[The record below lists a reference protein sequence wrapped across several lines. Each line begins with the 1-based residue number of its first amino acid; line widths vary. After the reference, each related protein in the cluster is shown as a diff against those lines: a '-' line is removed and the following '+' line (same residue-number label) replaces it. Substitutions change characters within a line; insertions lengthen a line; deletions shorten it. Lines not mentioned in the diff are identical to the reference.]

1 MSGLLERSEQLAALE
16 QALGGVALTRRGRVV
31 LVGGEAGVGKT
42 SLLRELCESA
52 ESARVLWGACDAMFT
67 PRPLGPFFEIGE
79 AVGGGLGELV
89 ASEARPHEVAS
100 ALLGELG
107 GRRVSV
113 VVLEDL
119 HWADEATLDVLRLL
133 VRRVESVPALVL
145 GSYRDDELDRAHPL
159 RLVLGELATS
169 PALERLTVP
178 RLSSDAV
185 AELAQERGLDPAGLY
200 RRTGGNPFFVTEALA
215 AGGEEIPPTVRD
227 AVLARAARL
236 SPEARALLEAVA
248 VAPPQAELWLL
259 ERLEP
264 ESFDRVEE
272 CVAAGML
279 TGGPAAVAFRHELAR
294 LALEESV
301 APARALE
308 LHRRA
313 LAALAEPPGGAPDL
327 ARLAHHAE
335 AAGDHL
341 AVLRFAPDAARRAA
355 SLGAHREAVA
365 QYERA
370 LRFAEQSPAVERAE
384 LFELCSH
391 ECYLSGDLDKSLPLG
406 ERALALRREV
416 GDPLRIGDSLRAL
429 SHLLSFAGRPHQG
442 QTACREAIAILE
454 PLQPTRELA
463 RAYAT
468 YAQRCLNW
476 EQVEEAIDWGERA
489 VGLARPLDAQDTLVQ
504 ALITVGSAEFRSGSQ
519 AGRAKLERA
528 LELARGGRMED
539 AAGRVY
545 LNLAWL
551 CIRQRRFHE
560 AASAIAAGLDYC
572 GERGL
577 DYWRLCLVASR
588 GWVELAAGRFDEA
601 AEAARSALGDPRRPQ
616 VASMIGLVVEGLVRA
631 RRDEPDP
638 REPLAEALAPAAA
651 TDEPQQTVPVVAALA
666 ELAWLEGRPDAAVA
680 LVERTLAVAR
690 ERGMEWEAGELA
702 CWYRRLGAD
711 GEPATAA
718 GTPYALE
725 LAGDFDGAARAWAEL
740 GCPYDAALALA
751 GSEDEAALRR
761 ALEELQA
768 LGARPAAAIVARRLR
783 ERGAR
788 DLPRGPYGA
797 ARTNPAQLTKRE
809 LEVLELLADG
819 LPNADIAGRLF
830 LSPRTVD
837 HHVSSILRKL
847 DARTRTEAVA
857 AATRLG
863 LLAKDG

>member
-1 MSGLLERSEQLAALE
+1 
-16 QALGGVALTRRGRVV
+16 
-31 LVGGEAGVGKT
+31 
-42 SLLRELCESA
+42 
-52 ESARVLWGACDAMFT
+52 
-67 PRPLGPFFEIGE
+67 
-79 AVGGGLGELV
+79 
-89 ASEARPHEVAS
+89 
-100 ALLGELG
+100 
-107 GRRVSV
+107 
-113 VVLEDL
+113 
-119 HWADEATLDVLRLL
+119 
-133 VRRVESVPALVL
+133 VESVPALVL

-169 PALERLTVP
+169 SALERLAVP

-200 RRTGGNPFFVTEALA
+200 RRTGGNPFFVTEVLA

-259 ERLEP
+259 ERLAP

-272 CVAAGML
+272 CAAAGML
-279 TGGPAAVAFRHELAR
+279 TAGPAAVTFRHELAR

-301 APARALE
+301 APPRALE

-313 LAALAEPPGGAPDL
+313 LAALAEPPGGVPDVT
-327 ARLAHHAE
+327 RLAHHAE

-341 AVLRFAPDAARRAA
+341 AVLRFAPNAARHA
-355 SLGAHREAVA
+355 SSRGAHREAVA

-370 LRFAEQSPAVERAE
+370 LRFADPSPAVERAE
-384 LFELCSH
+384 LLELCSH
-391 ECYLSGDLDKSLPLG
+391 ECYLSGDLEKALPLG
-406 ERALALRREV
+406 ARALALRREV

-429 SHLLSFAGRPHQG
+429 SNLLSFAGRPHDAEL
-442 QTACREAIAILE
+442 ACREAIAILE

-463 RAYAT
+463 RAYAV
-468 YAQRCLNW
+468 YAQRRLNW

-489 VGLARPLDAQDTLVQ
+489 VGLAEPLEAEETLVH
-504 ALITVGSAEFRSGSQ
+504 ALITVGSAEFRSGSR
-519 AGRAKLERA
+519 AGRAKLERS
-528 LELARGGRMED
+528 LELARAARLED
-539 AAGRVY
+539 YAGRVY

-551 CIRQRRFHE
+551 CVRQRSFDD
-560 AASAIAAGLDYC
+560 AASAVDAGLDYC

-577 DYWRLCLVASR
+577 DYWRLCLLACR
-588 GWVELAAGRFDEA
+588 AWVELAGGRFDDA
-601 AEAARSALGDPRRPQ
+601 AEFARAALRDPRRPR
-616 VASMIGLVVEGLVRA
+616 VASVLGLSLEGLVRA
-631 RRDEPDP
+631 RRDEPGA
-638 REPLAEALAPAAA
+638 REPLAEALALAEA
-651 TDEPQQTVPVVAALA
+651 TDEPQQIVPVVMALA
-666 ELAWLEGRPDAAVA
+666 ELAWLEGRPEAAVA

-690 ERGMEWEAGELA
+690 ECRMEMEAGELA
-702 CWYRRLGAD
+702 CWCRRLGAD
-711 GEPATAA
+711 GEPGTATPLPC
-718 GTPYALE
+718 TLE
-725 LAGDFDGAARAWAEL
+725 LAGDFEGAARAWAEL
-740 GCPYDAALALA
+740 GCPYEAALALA

-797 ARTNPAQLTKRE
+797 ARSNPAQLTKRE

-847 DARTRTEAVA
+847 GARTRTEAVA

-863 LLAKDG
+863 VLAKDGQAPPGN